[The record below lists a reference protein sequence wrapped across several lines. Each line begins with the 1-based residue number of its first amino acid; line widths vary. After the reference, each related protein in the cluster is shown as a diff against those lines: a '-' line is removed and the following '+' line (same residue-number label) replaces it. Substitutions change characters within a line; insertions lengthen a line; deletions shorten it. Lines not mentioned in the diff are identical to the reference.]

1 MRRML
6 DLATALANDQR
17 IRFLAVGGINTV
29 VGYGLFAV
37 LDLHVFAGIPF
48 GYLLSLA
55 LSYAMAIMLAFI
67 LYRRFV
73 FHVTGQVWTDFTR
86 FVSVYLVS
94 IGVNAL
100 ALPILI
106 ELFGLNSLVA
116 QAIVLVCTTL
126 ISFFGHREFSF
137 RRASESQA

>member
-1 MRRML
+1 MRRL
-6 DLATALANDQR
+6 FNLATTLVNDQR
-17 IRFLAVGGINTV
+17 IRFLAVGGVNTV
-29 VGYGLFAV
+29 VGYGLFAA
-37 LDLHVFAGIPF
+37 LDLYVFAGIPF

-55 LSYAMAIMLAFI
+55 LSYAIAITLAFI

-73 FHVTGQVWTDFTR
+73 FHVTGHVWTDLTR

-94 IGVNAL
+94 IGVNAV

-116 QAIVLVCTTL
+116 QAIVLVCTTV

-137 RRASESQA
+137 RRPAESQV

>member
-1 MRRML
+1 ML
-6 DLATALANDQR
+6 ELATTLANDQR
-17 IRFLAVGGINTV
+17 IRFLVIGGVNTV
-29 VGYGLFAV
+29 VGYGLFAA
-37 LDLHVFAGIPF
+37 LDLYVFAGIPF

-55 LSYAMAIMLAFI
+55 LSYTIAITLAFI

-73 FHVTGQVWTDFTR
+73 FHVTGQIWTDLTR

-94 IGVNAL
+94 IGVNAV

-106 ELFGLNSLVA
+106 ELFGLNSLIA

-126 ISFFGHREFSF
+126 ISFFGHRKFSF

>member
-6 DLATALANDQR
+6 ELATTLANDQR
-17 IRFLAVGGINTV
+17 IRFLVIGGVNTV
-29 VGYGLFAV
+29 VGYGLFAA
-37 LDLHVFAGIPF
+37 LDLYVFAGIPF

-55 LSYAMAIMLAFI
+55 LSYTIAITLAFI

-73 FHVTGQVWTDFTR
+73 FHVTGQIWTDLTR

-94 IGVNAL
+94 IGVNAV

-106 ELFGLNSLVA
+106 ELFGLNSLIA

-126 ISFFGHREFSF
+126 ISFFGHRKFSF

>member
-6 DLATALANDQR
+6 NLATTLANDRR
-17 IRFLAVGGINTV
+17 IRFLAVGGVNTV
-29 VGYGLFAV
+29 FGYGIYAA
-37 LDLHVFAGIPF
+37 LDLYVFAAVPF

-55 LSYAMAIMLAFI
+55 LSYAIAVTLAFI

-73 FHVTGQVWTDFTR
+73 FHVTGQVWTDLTR
-86 FVSVYLVS
+86 FVGVYLVS
-94 IGVNAL
+94 IGVNVV

-137 RRASESQA
+137 RRPSESQA